1 MADMSWRVLVAAMV
15 LTALFGCK
23 GVTEHGSTGD
33 YGVTVLDADDLTVL
47 GSMSDMSNGQLVV
60 SMGGS
65 SFIVLCSDG
74 KIYHCDSE
82 ALAVDSISSIPA
94 GGGGGFSDAVK
105 ITGSLYLSTGG
116 ATLLD
121 VSLADFTVQ
130 EEFAVGSAV
139 ADICASPTGE
149 GLLYVLDAA
158 DGKLRE
164 VFTLTNTVKATYSL
178 GYENPVAVE
187 GFLDSPASLVIGYDD
202 ADGTMTFMDL
212 EEGYE
217 IRFASVEPYS
227 CGGVRCYQQDSLIY
241 AVRPIPGGDGYLSI
255 FQGWGV
261 WLTPRS
267 MQLDGSPVDIALDP
281 DGSFSWVLT
290 SLRGGE
296 GKVFR
301 VDSDSINYGITHQ
314 VELEGLPMDITSHAG
329 GEKLLILTVQ

>member
-1 MADMSWRVLVAAMV
+1 MSWRVLVAAMV
-15 LTALFGCK
+15 LTALVGCK
-23 GVTEHGSTGD
+23 GVTEHESTGD
-33 YGVTVLDADDLTVL
+33 YGVTVLDAHDLTVL

-82 ALAVDSISSIPA
+82 ALAVDSISSIPT

-105 ITGSLYLSTGG
+105 ITGSLYVVTGG
-116 ATLLD
+116 ATVLD
-121 VSLADFTVQ
+121 ISLSDFTVQ

-158 DGKLRE
+158 DGRLRE
-164 VFTLTNTVKATYSL
+164 VLTLTNTVQSTYGL
-178 GYENPVAVE
+178 DYDNPVAVD

-202 ADGTMTFMDL
+202 TEGSMTFMDL
-212 EEGYE
+212 EVGYE
-217 IRFASVEPYS
+217 MRFASVDPYS
-227 CGGVRCYQQDSLIY
+227 CGGVRCYPSDSLVY
-241 AVRPIPGGDGYLSI
+241 AIRPIPGGDGYYSM

-267 MQLDGSPVDIALDP
+267 MQLDGSPVDLALDP

-290 SLRGGE
+290 SLGGGE
-296 GKVFR
+296 GKVYR

-329 GEKLLILTVQ
+329 GEKLLVLTVQ